1 MEDVPFDWY
10 FSEEDIK
17 VYGGTKIHPKEQL
30 FSFRAPH
37 EVTTYLRSF
46 QEARVRYVPT
56 EIETLRGKGNL
67 RQFSSLCK
75 IYRIQPVVKV
85 SAVFFM
91 RVQIERFLRSP
102 SSTTAFTN
110 GEMMNGITKS
120 DLSNTIY
127 PSPSLALMSL
137 IG

>member
-17 VYGGTKIHPKEQL
+17 VYGGTKIHPKDLPRCRERL
-30 FSFRAPH
+30 YSS
-37 EVTTYLRSF
+37 EDTLRDF

>member
-1 MEDVPFDWY
+1 MWGKGGGVEDVPFDWY

-56 EIETLRGKGNL
+56 EIETLRGKGNKL
-67 RQFSSLCK
+67 SICLHK
-75 IYRIQPVVKV
+75 Y
-85 SAVFFM
+85 
-91 RVQIERFLRSP
+91 
-102 SSTTAFTN
+102 AFP
-110 GEMMNGITKS
+110 
-120 DLSNTIY
+120 L
-127 PSPSLALMSL
+127 
-137 IG
+137 